1 MKVSESTARDLNRR
15 FSLSKEVTSKLH
27 AASKAHGVTITNV
40 ASAFL
45 ALAFTESLLKGAA
58 KAGEERFKAVYGGFT
73 NSTHFLLP
81 MNFVDQVRVSPLS
94 FFRLSILSLF
104 YYDQYISIASF
115 LNFSTAYIL
124 SIYLSQSQYPAVAD
138 SRDNSIFPICLS
150 KFFSSTLTSFNT
162 RFTCVDTCGPGRQAI

>member
-15 FSLSKEVTSKLH
+15 FALSKEVTSKLH

-58 KAGEERFKAVYGGFT
+58 KASEERFKAVYGGFT

-81 MNFVDQVRVSPLS
+81 MNFVDQVRVSPHM
-94 FFRLSILSLF
+94 LF
-104 YYDQYISIASF
+104 
-115 LNFSTAYIL
+115 LT
-124 SIYLSQSQYPAVAD
+124 YLV
-138 SRDNSIFPICLS
+138 
-150 KFFSSTLTSFNT
+150 K
-162 RFTCVDTCGPGRQAI
+162 